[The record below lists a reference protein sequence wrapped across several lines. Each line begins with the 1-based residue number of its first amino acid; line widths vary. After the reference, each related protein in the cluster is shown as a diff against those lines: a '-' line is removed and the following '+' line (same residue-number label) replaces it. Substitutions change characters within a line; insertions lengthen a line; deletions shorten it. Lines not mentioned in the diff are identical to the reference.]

1 MILDKKELSTGFNL
15 LVFVAA
21 LGYFVD
27 VYDIVLFMMVKKQSL
42 MDIGI
47 TAKTDLFDTGIFLHN
62 WQMIGMLVGGIFW
75 GILGDKKGRLKVLFG
90 SIIMYSLAN
99 VLNGFV
105 QDVNTYA
112 VLRFF
117 AGVGLAGEL
126 GAGITLVA
134 ETMTKESRGKGTA
147 MVAAIGVSGAVV
159 AFLVVKLFDWR
170 TSYFVGGGMGF
181 ILLALRF
188 GVYESAMY
196 ENTSHQNIKKG
207 NFLKLFSNFQESK
220 KYISLI
226 LVAVPVWYIVGVIM
240 NQSSQI
246 YEELHASFV
255 PEDGKAVMY
264 CYIGLALGDLCSGI
278 LSQVLKSRKKAM
290 FIFIVFS
297 VLTWISF
304 FTIAVQSETLFYI
317 CAVASG
323 FAVGYWAVF
332 ITTSAE
338 SYGTNLRST
347 ASTTAPNFVRGA
359 LTLLLLAFQ
368 GLSVSM
374 GKPNA
379 AMIVGVVTYVLAFL
393 ALYNLKETFGKDLS
407 YNEE

>member
-1 MILDKKELSTGFNL
+1 MTLDKKELSSSFNL

-42 MDIGI
+42 IDIGI
-47 TAKTDLFDTGIFLHN
+47 TSKDDIFNTGIFLHN

-75 GILGDKKGRLKVLFG
+75 GVLGDKKGRLKVLFG

-99 VLNGFV
+99 VLNGLV

-170 TSYFVGGGMGF
+170 TSYYVGGGMGF

-196 ENTSHQNIKKG
+196 ESTTHQGIKKG
-207 NFLKLFSNFQESK
+207 NFLKLFSSFFEAK
-220 KYISLI
+220 KYLSLI

-246 YEELHASFV
+246 YEELNASFV

-290 FIFIVFS
+290 LIFIIFS

-304 FTIAVQSETLFYI
+304 FTVAVQSETLFYI

-323 FAVGYWAVF
+323 FAVGYWAIF

-338 SYGTNLRST
+338 SYGTNLRAT

-368 GLSVSM
+368 ELSGSM
-374 GKPNA
+374 GKPSA
-379 AMIVGVVTYVLAFL
+379 AMVVGVVTYVLAFL

-407 YNEE
+407 YHE

>member
-1 MILDKKELSTGFNL
+1 
-15 LVFVAA
+15 
-21 LGYFVD
+21 
-27 VYDIVLFMMVKKQSL
+27 
-42 MDIGI
+42 
-47 TAKTDLFDTGIFLHN
+47 
-62 WQMIGMLVGGIFW
+62 
-75 GILGDKKGRLKVLFG
+75 
-90 SIIMYSLAN
+90 
-99 VLNGFV
+99 
-105 QDVNTYA
+105 
-112 VLRFF
+112 
-117 AGVGLAGEL
+117 
-126 GAGITLVA
+126 
-134 ETMTKESRGKGTA
+134 
-147 MVAAIGVSGAVV
+147 
-159 AFLVVKLFDWR
+159 
-170 TSYFVGGGMGF
+170 
-181 ILLALRF
+181 
-188 GVYESAMY
+188 
-196 ENTSHQNIKKG
+196 
-207 NFLKLFSNFQESK
+207 
-220 KYISLI
+220 
-226 LVAVPVWYIVGVIM
+226 VWYIVGVIM

-290 FIFIVFS
+290 LIFIVFS